1 MKTFQ
6 MNLPGYDS
14 SRDDT
19 DELVRWVNAPSKKAA
34 EFFAK
39 RIGAENVEQISYHAE
54 EGVDYYLNKEGKIL
68 KSSRL
73 KLDPNRQ
80 WEADFEERCLSTK
93 EK

>member
-1 MKTFQ
+1 

-19 DELVRWVNAPSKKAA
+19 DELVRWVNAPSKRAA
-34 EFFAK
+34 EFFAR
-39 RIGAENVEQISYHAE
+39 RIGAENVEQISYHTE

-68 KSSRL
+68 KSSSYL

-80 WEADFEERCLSTK
+80 WEADFESRVL